1 MVSSVVVATL
11 WNWRAVSL
19 SWMCSKPRIW
29 KEKSVISE
37 QSFANDSSQPTVEE
51 PPWCCFTGH
60 WAQHRRQ
67 SSSSVSCM
75 CQEVFLGTDPAPCP
89 QLKAGSQSPPA
100 QSSLK
105 RVASCG
111 QEALLSV
118 SIKYRKF
125 KSVVGA
131 HPTDRAAGKHIST
144 LGQPGS
150 SKATCRWYRQQTLAK
165 LGT

>member
-1 MVSSVVVATL
+1 MVLLYKTL
-11 WNWRAVSL
+11 GTTPQA
-19 SWMCSKPRIW
+19 
-29 KEKSVISE
+29 EE
-37 QSFANDSSQPTVEE
+37 QLCLMHEV
-51 PPWCCFTGH
+51 
-60 WAQHRRQ
+60 R
-67 SSSSVSCM
+67 
-75 CQEVFLGTDPAPCP
+75 QEVFLGTDPAPCP

-111 QEALLSV
+111 QEVLLSV

-125 KSVVGA
+125 KSVEGA
-131 HPTDRAAGKHIST
+131 QPTDRAAGKHIST